1 MQRSPHW
8 QNRIMGGIFFHVYR
22 HNSFIFDRIL
32 KVKKTKFAE
41 NSALSITFWSKRAS
55 SSSLEAIIK
64 WRRPGAAV
72 EFCHHFSGRFPAKID
87 EECRPVEFFCLKW
100 LYLDTMRGDES
111 RKSQSDAWFFLV
123 GSCYFNFGAVCSR
136 ISNGKPGVPF

>member
-1 MQRSPHW
+1 M
-8 QNRIMGGIFFHVYR
+8 
-22 HNSFIFDRIL
+22 IFDRIL

-41 NSALSITFWSKRAS
+41 NSALSFTFWSKRAS

-64 WRRPGAAV
+64 WRRPGAAK

-123 GSCYFNFGAVCSR
+123 GSCYDINSAAKRDQLKFANFGLFLWWKLE
-136 ISNGKPGVPF
+136 ITHEL